1 MSGVCI
7 ISSHIFLR
15 LSLKPKLAICKL
27 HFRYAVDD
35 NHSLQQITERWL
47 PLLQSLRPAS
57 KEDGENQN
65 GEIVSAIPIILVGNK
80 SDLLEQ
86 GNMESVLP
94 IMNHYAEI
102 ETCVEVMLSNIF
114 FLQGTIIIVI
124 CIQCSART
132 LRNISEMFYY
142 AQKAV
147 LHPTA
152 PLYIA
157 EDREVML
164 GLHM

>member
-1 MSGVCI
+1 MYYI
-7 ISSHIFLR
+7 IIHI
-15 LSLKPKLAICKL
+15 SKVAVSNAICKF

-57 KEDGENQN
+57 KEDGESQS

-102 ETCVEVMLSNIF
+102 ETCVEVCLKND
-114 FLQGTIIIVI
+114 L
-124 CIQCSART
+124 
-132 LRNISEMFYY
+132 L
-142 AQKAV
+142 
-147 LHPTA
+147 
-152 PLYIA
+152 
-157 EDREVML
+157 
-164 GLHM
+164 